1 MAEVKHRSGSPA
13 ESEEATVTDVTNCL
27 YGIGMAE
34 PAPAVTVSHP
44 GPAAL
49 RVINPVMQF
58 LLHTPFMGAARDG
71 LMVLSFN
78 GRKTGRRYTFPL
90 SAHRIDGHLYTLTGA
105 PWKQNFRD
113 GADAEVFHA
122 GKAVT
127 MHGEFIQDRSAV
139 ADLYWRCARSYGV
152 KGAQRKLGLKFRDG
166 RMPTLEEFTAAVETN
181 RLTAI
186 RLTPIL

>member
-1 MAEVKHRSGSPA
+1 MAGAMHRCGSPA
-13 ESEEATVTDVTNCL
+13 ESEGTMITEVANCL
-27 YGIGMAE
+27 YGVCMAE
-34 PAPAVTVSHP
+34 QAPAVTVSHP

-49 RVINPVMQF
+49 RVINPVLQF
-58 LLHTPFMGAARDG
+58 LLHTPVMGAARDG

-105 PWKQNFRD
+105 PRKQNFRD
-113 GADAEVFHA
+113 GADAEVFHV
-122 GKAVT
+122 GKATT

-152 KGAQRKLGLKFRDG
+152 KSAQRKLGLKFRDG
-166 RMPTLEEFTAAVETN
+166 RLPTLEEFTAAVEAN
-181 RLTAI
+181 HLIAI
-186 RLTPIL
+186 RLTPTQ